1 MFRGLFL
8 LGSKVLRSL
17 GFRRLFLFVGGG
29 EGLSVLLVRGGLG
42 FRGIGEDLRLLGFR
56 MVNVGS

>member
-17 GFRRLFLFVGGG
+17 GFRRLFLFVGGGGG

-56 MVNVGS
+56 MV